1 MGSLSNSIILSFLC
15 SNISSTEAPGI
26 ESSGSKENS
35 HHAQIKVSSMISR
48 HEHFSV
54 KHVLSAGGV
63 HCNTGQRGV
72 AMHKEDCIVVL
83 VKPVVEVMA
92 ATAPNPP
99 RLCNRHL
106 QKMPLGQQ
114 AFCLKSLVSVMYWYH
129 LLQRVPKKSSSKR
142 VSRRPQVEMEN
153 HRLRSRELILW
164 RQHPRDKAK
173 AQSPSRLYQHLCENS
188 HTPLNMGGRIIPNTF
203 LQVTSQGEEINSF
216 K

>member
-54 KHVLSAGGV
+54 KHFLSAGGV

-106 QKMPLGQQ
+106 WGHRGEN
-114 AFCLKSLVSVMYWYH
+114 W
-129 LLQRVPKKSSSKR
+129 QRWRTRVLRRLPGEMKSSCTPICAWTIYPEFAEKPTS
-142 VSRRPQVEMEN
+142 SASGAM
-153 HRLRSRELILW
+153 LW
-164 RQHPRDKAK
+164 PEKK
-173 AQSPSRLYQHLCENS
+173 WL
-188 HTPLNMGGRIIPNTF
+188 
-203 LQVTSQGEEINSF
+203 
-216 K
+216 